1 LKVFYK
7 TVSENLHDESRFSR
21 EQHPELLHTP
31 SAGEMPAGPTA
42 KMTTADSCA
51 SNLCY
56 SSATMN
62 PDKLFDYLD
71 GKLPDHERRALEERL
86 ISDASARREF
96 DVARRIHAS
105 MRENQSYRPEILSEI
120 SEETAARGR
129 RMARQVGL
137 AFIVLVAMNV
147 LLGLV
152 YITRHESK
160 NPNRQLLDEQARE
173 QLRRS
178 LEKAAVA
185 TLTPPPL
192 GVSELRITTERG
204 QSDAVADGILKAAK
218 KFLGGATKGV
228 PDNGQIQVL
237 VEIPANKAA
246 EFKGALSP
254 LPGVKEVNGEIL
266 TGNFAEKIS
275 VIIALTEAK

>member
-1 LKVFYK
+1 
-7 TVSENLHDESRFSR
+7 
-21 EQHPELLHTP
+21 
-31 SAGEMPAGPTA
+31 
-42 KMTTADSCA
+42 
-51 SNLCY
+51 
-56 SSATMN
+56 MN

-86 ISDASARREF
+86 MGDANARREF

-105 MRENQSYRPEILSEI
+105 MRENQSDRPEILSEM

-152 YITRHESK
+152 YITRHESN

-173 QLRRS
+173 HLRQS
-178 LEKAAVA
+178 LEKAAAA

-192 GVSELRITTERG
+192 GVSEWQTTTEQG
-204 QSDAVADGILKAAK
+204 QTNFVADGIVTVAK
-218 KFLGGATKGV
+218 RFLGAGTKGV
-228 PDNGQIQVL
+228 PNDGEIQVL
-237 VEIPANKAA
+237 VEIPAQEAA
-246 EFKGALSP
+246 ESESALTA
-254 LPGVKEVNGEIL
+254 LPGVMEVNVEVSA
-266 TGNFAEKIS
+266 GNSAEKIS
-275 VIIALTEAK
+275 VIIALTEAR

>member
-1 LKVFYK
+1 TRLYFK
-7 TVSENLHDESRFSR
+7 SSRPRR
-21 EQHPELLHTP
+21 ELPVLLFRH
-31 SAGEMPAGPTA
+31 
-42 KMTTADSCA
+42 
-51 SNLCY
+51 
-56 SSATMN
+56 MN
-62 PDKLFDYLD
+62 PDKLFDYLE
-71 GKLPDHERRALEERL
+71 GKLPDHERQALEERL
-86 ISDASARREF
+86 MSDASARREF

-105 MRENQSYRPEILSEI
+105 MRENQSDRPEILSEM

-137 AFIVLVAMNV
+137 AFTVLVAMNV

-152 YITRHESK
+152 YIAHHESK

-173 QLRRS
+173 HLRQS
-178 LEKAAVA
+178 LEKAAAA

-218 KFLGGATKGV
+218 KFLGEATTGV
-228 PDNGQIQVL
+228 QHNGEIQVL

-246 EFKGALSP
+246 EFKSALTA
-254 LPGVKEVNGEIL
+254 LPGVKEVNGDVATTNSAERISIIL
-266 TGNFAEKIS
+266 Q
-275 VIIALTEAK
+275 LTEAR

>member
-1 LKVFYK
+1 
-7 TVSENLHDESRFSR
+7 
-21 EQHPELLHTP
+21 
-31 SAGEMPAGPTA
+31 
-42 KMTTADSCA
+42 
-51 SNLCY
+51 
-56 SSATMN
+56 MN

-105 MRENQSYRPEILSEI
+105 MRENQSDRPEILREM
-120 SEETAARGR
+120 SEETAVRGR

-152 YITRHESK
+152 YITHHESK

-173 QLRRS
+173 HLRQS
-178 LEKAAVA
+178 LEKTAVA

-204 QSDAVADGILKAAK
+204 QSDAVADEIVKAAGK
-218 KFLGGATKGV
+218 LGTATKGV
-228 PDNGQIQVL
+228 PDNGRVQVL
-237 VEIPANKAA
+237 AEIPPNNAA
-246 EFKGALSP
+246 EFKSSLALFA
-254 LPGVKEVNGEIL
+254 GIKDVNGDVST
-266 TGNFAEKIS
+266 TGSTEKIS
-275 VIIALTEAK
+275 IILQLTEAK

>member
-1 LKVFYK
+1 MLVF
-7 TVSENLHDESRFSR
+7 R
-21 EQHPELLHTP
+21 E
-31 SAGEMPAGPTA
+31 
-42 KMTTADSCA
+42 
-51 SNLCY
+51 
-56 SSATMN
+56 MN

-86 ISDASARREF
+86 MGDASARREF
-96 DVARRIHAS
+96 DVARRIHAG
-105 MRENQSYRPEILSEI
+105 MRENQSDRPEILSEM

-137 AFIVLVAMNV
+137 AFTVLVAMNV

-152 YITRHESK
+152 YIAHHESK
-160 NPNRQLLDEQARE
+160 NRNRQMLDEQSRE
-173 QLRRS
+173 HLRQS
-178 LEKAAVA
+178 LENAAAA

-218 KFLGGATKGV
+218 KFLGVATKGV

-246 EFKGALSP
+246 EFKSALTA
-254 LPGVKEVNGEIL
+254 LPGVKEVNGDVATTNSAERISIIL
-266 TGNFAEKIS
+266 Q
-275 VIIALTEAK
+275 LTEAK

>member
-1 LKVFYK
+1 VVRRTRLRVVLFQHLSVLAFQLLK
-7 TVSENLHDESRFSR
+7 SSRLRR
-21 EQHPELLHTP
+21 ELAVLLFR
-31 SAGEMPAGPTA
+31 G
-42 KMTTADSCA
+42 
-51 SNLCY
+51 
-56 SSATMN
+56 MN

-86 ISDASARREF
+86 MGDASARREF

-105 MRENQSYRPEILSEI
+105 MRENQSDRPEILSEM

-152 YITRHESK
+152 YITRHESN

-173 QLRRS
+173 HLRQS
-178 LEKAAVA
+178 LEKAAAA
-185 TLTPPPL
+185 TMTPPPL

-204 QSDAVADGILKAAK
+204 QSDAVADGILTAAK
-218 KFLGGATKGV
+218 KFLGAATKGV
-228 PDNGQIQVL
+228 PNNGELQVL

-246 EFKGALSP
+246 EFKSALSP
-254 LPGVKEVNGEIL
+254 LPGVKEVNGEVSA
-266 TGNFAEKIS
+266 GNSAEKIS
-275 VIIALTEAK
+275 VIIALTEAR